1 MAKSGQ
7 RKGNGT
13 IRVVVAVC
21 ILAVMLVGFYYY
33 LTHKSNAGSE
43 DDTKITKSQQVLMR
57 NLESNYPPSPKE
69 VMKYYC
75 DITQCFYNEEHTE
88 AEIEELGRQI
98 QKLYD
103 IELVENQTEEVYLEN
118 LKVDILS
125 MSENVISSYS
135 LPSSTDVDYFSKD
148 GYDWARLY
156 CNFNIRKGTDII
168 STVEQFLLRKDE
180 NGRWKIYGWKLVE
193 E

>member
-69 VMKYYC
+69 VVKYYC

-88 AEIEELGRQI
+88 TEIEELGRQI

-103 IELVENQTEEVYLEN
+103 IELVENQTEELYLEN